1 MYQVFTK
8 LLNMSMSAGI
18 LVIAVVML
26 RVLLKKVPKKYIC
39 ILWALVALRL
49 ICPISISSSLSV
61 FNLLHVGTD
70 VTGQVE
76 YFQYNGKAEK
86 PKLVFDMPT
95 LTNDSAASDS
105 MAAQSTTSDIFL
117 PVVMYLWLVGTA
129 VMLVLAIISYRKLK
143 KEVAASI
150 RCENN
155 IYICDEI
162 RSPFILG
169 MVSPRIYLPSG
180 MNEATQRNVIA
191 HETAHLKRRDYWWK
205 PLGYILL
212 SLYWYNPILWVAYI
226 LLCRDI
232 EAACDER
239 VVAGMDKATR
249 VEYSEALLACAA
261 HRRMITAC
269 PVAFGE
275 TDVKGRVK
283 NVLKYKKPTF
293 WIISVAIVAC
303 IVVAVCF
310 LTNPSNNKR
319 AAIDLEANLE
329 SFIHQCIMD
338 YNEDIYYHEEDA
350 YANESH
356 TIVGTE
362 NEDNKIT
369 VYAWVLY
376 QRWELKDG
384 KAVNISGGH
393 IPTAITVERLA
404 EDSYQLVEYWE
415 AGDGNRYISDIEE
428 KFPKSVQKALWAEEI
443 SQARFDRALEDAER
457 FYGLRSGDESDNA
470 DTPSTRTLQA
480 TVTKIENSTM
490 LVKPVEGSWELNSS
504 DVFSVPIK
512 NMDSSKEPQVGDMI
526 EILYGGGIAE
536 IYPAELQNI
545 VQIRVIENTIA
556 NQWYAL
562 RDYPIN
568 SWELAQEEGF
578 DFWGWRDV
586 SNPPEDLLKEFTTE
600 ELVHL
605 SLTYPLL
612 PYMPQRTTDV
622 DSELFCATFEGYST
636 IFAELLTRE
645 DRHMCILNEYA
656 SSVPDM
662 DAYNSGEFTFNQSI
676 ALEVVV
682 EAYVWTY
689 SKTFTDAQ
697 RQYYLDIVQ
706 EKHEKYYSKTKEGRC
721 AFGLSFDPDGTAYR
735 KGYDGR

>member
-18 LVIAVVML
+18 FAIAVVIL
-26 RVLLKKVPKKYIC
+26 RVLLKKIPKKYIC

-49 ICPISISSSLSV
+49 ICPSSISSSLSV

-70 VTGQVE
+70 GTGQVE
-76 YFQYNGKAEK
+76 YFRYNGKAEK
-86 PKLVFDMPT
+86 PKLVFDLPAMT
-95 LTNDSAASDS
+95 KDDEAIDS
-105 MAAQSTTSDIFL
+105 MAVQGTTSDMFL
-117 PVVMYLWLVGTA
+117 PAVMYLWVAGTA
-129 VMLVLAIISYRKLK
+129 IMLVLAIISYWKLK

-150 RCENN
+150 RCKEN

-180 MNEATQRNVIA
+180 MNEATRRNVIA

-205 PLGYILL
+205 PLGYVLL
-212 SLYWYNPILWVAYI
+212 SVYWYNPILWIAYI

-428 KFPKSVQKALWAEEI
+428 KFPKSVQKALWAEEMA
-443 SQARFDRALEDAER
+443 QARFDRALEDAKH
-457 FYGLRSGDESDNA
+457 FYGLQPEDESDNRA
-470 DTPSTRTLQA
+470 
-480 TVTKIENSTM
+480 
-490 LVKPVEGSWELNSS
+490 
-504 DVFSVPIK
+504 
-512 NMDSSKEPQVGDMI
+512 
-526 EILYGGGIAE
+526 
-536 IYPAELQNI
+536 
-545 VQIRVIENTIA
+545 IENTIA
-556 NQWYAL
+556 NQWYTL

-568 SWELAQEEGF
+568 SWELAQEEGL
-578 DFWGWRDV
+578 DFMGWREV

-645 DRHMCILNEYA
+645 DRHMCVLKEYA
-656 SSVPDM
+656 SSIPDM
-662 DAYNSGEFTFNQSI
+662 DAYNSGEYTFNQSI

-706 EKHEKYYSKTKEGRC
+706 EKHEKYYSKTEEGRC